1 MKADVLP
8 APAQPDIPSWV
19 PKLIAQSVK
28 ARYAEAVEAVYAEV
42 ARKCGYCD
50 DFGDDHVPRKYL
62 DALMRNDVLRASITD
77 FVRDE
82 LADMA
87 ARYQPLVCDPQMR
100 SVWRQLSR
108 RRPTGEF
115 YYPARVSS
123 APTAG
128 ERQDL
133 AMLDLFIVAFRC
145 QQKRHGETTTW
156 GAIEQRR
163 DRYLAKAKELRADGR
178 TMISSD
184 WPSGMKRSLALRAA
198 AQALEDHAREDYA
211 INSAMAFD
219 RKRDSRARWVAL
231 TIGNTF
237 FTLLGS
243 SMYGLTTTITSVVL
257 GREIKLRTVRQWLEA
272 GLSHPASGP

>member
-1 MKADVLP
+1 MILVT
-8 APAQPDIPSWV
+8 
-19 PKLIAQSVK
+19 
-28 ARYAEAVEAVYAEV
+28 
-42 ARKCGYCD
+42 
-50 DFGDDHVPRKYL
+50 DHVPRKYL
-62 DALMRNDVLRASITD
+62 DWLMRDDVHRATIAD

-87 ARYQPLVCDPQMR
+87 ARYQPLVCDPRMQ

-178 TMISSD
+178 MMLDHDIGD
-184 WPSGMKRSLALRAA
+184 WVSGMKRSLAVRVA
-198 AQALEDHAREDYA
+198 AQALEDYAREVYA
-211 INSAMAFD
+211 ANSAMAFD

-237 FTLLGS
+237 S
-243 SMYGLTTTITSVVL
+243 RCS
-257 GREIKLRTVRQWLEA
+257 GRRCMA
-272 GLSHPASGP
+272 